1 MEKAQ
6 TLLGSID
13 STESQKIEPIVERLA
28 GLEELLLI
36 VEDASLSEK
45 IKKEMDELEKQCKEW
60 WKDTVARHNWD
71 VSRDVHW
78 VVDCQENKV
87 WISN

>member
-6 TLLGSID
+6 TLLGGID
-13 STESQKIEPIVERLA
+13 SKESQEIEPIVERLA

-45 IKKEMDELEKQCKEW
+45 IKKEMEGLEKLCKEW

-71 VSRDVHW
+71 VSCDVHW
-78 VVDCQENKV
+78 AVDCQENKV
-87 WISN
+87 WISC

>member
-1 MEKAQ
+1 METAQ

-13 STESQKIEPIVERLA
+13 SKESQEIEPIVERLA

-45 IKKEMDELEKQCKEW
+45 IRKEMDALEKQSKEW
-60 WKDTVARHNWD
+60 WKDTVARHNWN

-87 WISN
+87 WIS